1 MGYETVLANGNQIN
15 AKLWSN
21 TVSLPLQYAVALEN
35 YSNLSNVYKFGRNIA
50 VDTAL
55 VDLNTPGGVYA
66 WPQTAGKIE
75 VLSVGA
81 AAADDANGG
90 TGAWTVLVQG
100 LDENW
105 DELSEVFTMAGA
117 TPVVSDNKFIR
128 VHRALVVTSGTYGNT
143 TTGSHKAVITVRD
156 EGGDGTTHI
165 QIDSSDGAWV
175 GQSVVARYT
184 IPNGWRGTITHI
196 EATIDT
202 GVNKAATIY
211 LFNRNNSDDITT
223 APYGSVRC
231 VGYKDGVTGPTD
243 AFVLGGAQVLPAKT
257 DVWLS
262 AIATA
267 AAKVE
272 AAFQL
277 MLFKD
282 AEDQ

>member
-128 VHRALVVTSGTYGNT
+128 VHRALVVTS
-143 TTGSHKAVITVRD
+143 
-156 EGGDGTTHI
+156 
-165 QIDSSDGAWV
+165 
-175 GQSVVARYT
+175 
-184 IPNGWRGTITHI
+184 
-196 EATIDT
+196 
-202 GVNKAATIY
+202 
-211 LFNRNNSDDITT
+211 
-223 APYGSVRC
+223 
-231 VGYKDGVTGPTD
+231 
-243 AFVLGGAQVLPAKT
+243 
-257 DVWLS
+257 
-262 AIATA
+262 
-267 AAKVE
+267 
-272 AAFQL
+272 
-277 MLFKD
+277 
-282 AEDQ
+282 